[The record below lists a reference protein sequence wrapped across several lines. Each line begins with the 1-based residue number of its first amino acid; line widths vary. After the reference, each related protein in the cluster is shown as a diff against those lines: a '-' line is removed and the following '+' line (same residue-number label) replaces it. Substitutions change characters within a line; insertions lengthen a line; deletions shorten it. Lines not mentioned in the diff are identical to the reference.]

1 LNNRFERMWESNKD
15 HVRRILLAVTED
27 LDLTEDLLQD
37 TYLRARAGMSGYRGG
52 SEKVWL
58 ATIAR
63 NVFFSHARCKSFRSE
78 ESLDVIAELADDSP
92 RVDSDDYLTLLLLR
106 EAMNDLNPAQREALI
121 MRHYGDC
128 AYEEIAEHL
137 SCTPTTAKHRVWRAM
152 QRLRSVIAS
161 CEEGLVQC
169 SELRGPKIIDWLY
182 GALSQ
187 RESAAIE
194 SHITL
199 CAPCRKNLSEV
210 RRLSAILDK
219 DQGNRRICTLID
231 LDERGCTTRYVWVKR
246 LNENKEPV
254 RTFVWHLRPG
264 WELDYLALQGQP
276 VDWWMSDVPKMG
288 PGSKRF
294 EGRLPTPV
302 SRGGM
307 VDAMFIVRP
316 LPLLA
321 GSEWEAQ
328 LLGNN
333 VWHYHHKHSPFP
345 DHQGVFIVTIRLPS
359 LAKLVSVDPK
369 PQKVST
375 RTGRISLTWRVITR
389 VVGDKEKTEWQFEAD
404 VDYALGVA
412 QGQDDRSV
420 PSHGTDTSLSQ
431 P

>member
-1 LNNRFERMWESNKD
+1 MNDPFERMWESNRD
-15 HVRRILLAVTED
+15 HARRILLALTED
-27 LDLTEDLLQD
+27 IDLTEDLLQD
-37 TYLRARAGMSGYRGG
+37 TYLRARAGMSGFRGG
-52 SEKVWL
+52 SEKAWL

-63 NVFFSHARCKSFRSE
+63 NVFFSHARRKSFKSE
-78 ESLDVIAELADDSP
+78 ESLDAVAELADDSS
-92 RVDSDDYLTLLLLR
+92 RVDSDDYLMLLSLR
-106 EAMNDLNPAQREALI
+106 EAMNGLDPAQREALI

-128 AYEEIAEHL
+128 DYAEIAEHL

-152 QRLRSVIAS
+152 QKLRGVVAS
-161 CEEGLVQC
+161 REEGLVQC

-199 CAPCRKNLSEV
+199 CAPCRKNLSEI

-231 LDERGCTTRYVWVKR
+231 LDERGCTTRYVWAKR
-246 LNENKEPV
+246 LNEAEEPV
-254 RTFVWHLRPG
+254 RTFAWLLRPG
-264 WELDYLALQGQP
+264 WELGYLALQGQP
-276 VDWWMSDVPKMG
+276 VDWRISDAPKRG
-288 PGSKRF
+288 PGTKRF
-294 EGRLPTPV
+294 EGTLPTPV

-328 LLGNN
+328 PLGNN

-345 DHQGVFIVTIRLPS
+345 NNQAVFIVTIRLPS
-359 LAKLVSVDPK
+359 TAKLVSVDPK
-369 PQKVST
+369 PRKIST

-389 VVGDKEKTEWQFEAD
+389 VVGEREEIDWQFEAD

-412 QGQDDRSV
+412 QGQDDTSV
-420 PSHGTDTSLSQ
+420 PSHGTDTGYSL
-431 P
+431 